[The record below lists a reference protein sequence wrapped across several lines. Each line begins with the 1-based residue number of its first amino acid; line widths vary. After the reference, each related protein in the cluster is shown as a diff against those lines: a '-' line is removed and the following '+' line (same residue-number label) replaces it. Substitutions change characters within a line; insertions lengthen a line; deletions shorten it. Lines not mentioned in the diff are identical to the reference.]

1 MIYPRS
7 RYIYL
12 LSSGAWFQ
20 SPVLPNS
27 TLLPLNTT
35 FRSISFTP
43 VTVGRLKKCET
54 MSEDELCLLSIQEQ
68 RTKGETF
75 ADVHLLR
82 NGVSVFMRPAWQTS
96 AESPLV
102 PGAPVTVGCCV
113 CLQVTELGSS
123 LQVCTVCVCAACER
137 RLMGCVA
144 QERPL
149 FQD

>member
-43 VTVGRLKKCET
+43 VTVGRLKNSET

-68 RTKGETF
+68 RTERG
-75 ADVHLLR
+75 DVCRCSPAAKQRQFLYAASLA
-82 NGVSVFMRPAWQTS
+82 NVS
-96 AESPLV
+96 
-102 PGAPVTVGCCV
+102 
-113 CLQVTELGSS
+113 
-123 LQVCTVCVCAACER
+123 
-137 RLMGCVA
+137 
-144 QERPL
+144 
-149 FQD
+149 